1 MKIRGT
7 CKRDDR
13 DFMVEQVIASGGECP
28 WDGEPFNA
36 DYAATLVD
44 ALQRAEAAG
53 TELEMALQVVAD
65 LHPEFR
71 LHVDSVI
78 APLREHLERLD
89 VPMVAAGLGARW
101 TTARTGTAS
110 RIGEA
115 PDGWRVAIEDPAG
128 VVVMERACADGSEAR
143 TFASTVR
150 QHIYWLS
157 PDTFRA
163 YYRI

>member
-1 MKIRGT
+1 MKIRAT
-7 CKRDDR
+7 CRRDGR

-71 LHVDSVI
+71 IHVDTVI
-78 APLREHLERLD
+78 EPLRGRLERLD
-89 VPMVAAGLGARW
+89 M
-101 TTARTGTAS
+101 S
-110 RIGEA
+110 I
-115 PDGWRVAIEDPAG
+115 
-128 VVVMERACADGSEAR
+128 
-143 TFASTVR
+143 VR
-150 QHIYWLS
+150 
-157 PDTFRA
+157 RG
-163 YYRI
+163 